1 MAVSPV
7 SPALFDHDANGSSST
22 PCDDGLAA
30 RMGRLEARLDA
41 ELATMRECSER
52 AFAGISE
59 LATSFET
66 RCQSIEHT
74 SYQQAATFEAKCSE
88 LQRKCV
94 SQEVLEVM
102 CRDAVQASMQHAK
115 LIEAE
120 SLKVCRELEDMLQV
134 LQKHTNVSSPVSSEF
149 SSQSGLHS
157 VPEELEPVAQ
167 CQSLVDLCKG
177 AAKAAAQ
184 SAFSASDNK
193 HEKSEKSKRNSAKQ
207 LPTLGQK
214 VEGALRRLISR
225 LDAKCAES
233 LAPDINELMGFL
245 SEGAPDNSV
254 ARENATASES
264 NSFVLAADADAQQ
277 AVASIPGNLKKMC
290 PAATGMMISSPQHK
304 ISAPGYQMTATAA
317 SCVSLD
323 EDMHSAMGALIS
335 SHQHLSASTGSANS
349 QQIFGFADSTVTLG
363 SGVSTP
369 AASTASLLGSQHV
382 FRQVSC
388 PTTLDSPRG
397 QSRERVTLPIGGLAQ
412 PSMSCYAN
420 IVAANTQDH
429 ISKSGFLS
437 PRSMTT
443 STKTSIRILSPRVQ
457 TRSIGTSQRAQRRSV
472 SVKRDT

>member
-1 MAVSPV
+1 
-7 SPALFDHDANGSSST
+7 
-22 PCDDGLAA
+22 
-30 RMGRLEARLDA
+30 MGRLEARLDA

-59 LATSFET
+59 LATSFEA

-102 CRDAVQASMQHAK
+102 CRDAVLASMQHAK

-225 LDAKCAES
+225 LDAKGAES
-233 LAPDINELMGFL
+233 LAPDINELMAFL
-245 SEGAPDNSV
+245 SEGAPDISV
-254 ARENATASES
+254 ARENATP
-264 NSFVLAADADAQQ
+264 NADADAQQ

-304 ISAPGYQMTATAA
+304 ISAPGYQMTATTA

-323 EDMHSAMGALIS
+323 EDMHSAMGTLIS

-397 QSRERVTLPIGGLAQ
+397 QSRERMTLPIGGLAK